1 VFTKTAI
8 VFVFLLFGSIGFG
21 QANNAI
27 ADRTAKVEFAG
38 GAVPHLSPSQR
49 EEMHSVVREYLL
61 ANPAIVREA
70 LQALAAR
77 EEQARVRKQSE
88 AILARA
94 SALTEDTQS
103 PSYGSAKADVTIVEF
118 LDYRCTYCKRIS
130 PILTALVDRDPNVRI
145 VFKELPILG
154 PDSLFAARAAL
165 VAHRRGKYMAFHKEL
180 MAAPELTPTAVAEI
194 ATRIGIG
201 DGFLAAVEDPAI
213 TDLIQ
218 RNSVL
223 ANDLEIGGTPALVI
237 GDRLIP
243 GASDVETLAMY
254 VAAERARSR
263 GAKGNLA
270 AAQQEL
276 SPGRN

>member
-1 VFTKTAI
+1 MSINTAI
-8 VFVFLLFGSIGFG
+8 VFVFLLRGSTAFG
-21 QANNAI
+21 QENVAI

-38 GAVPHLSPSQR
+38 SAVRHLSPPQR
-49 EEMHSVVREYLL
+49 EEIHTVVREYLL

-88 AILARA
+88 AILARG
-94 SALTEDTQS
+94 SALAEDAQS
-103 PSYGSAKADVTIVEF
+103 PSYGNPKADVTIVEF

-145 VFKELPILG
+145 VYKELPILG

-165 VAHRRGKYMAFHKEL
+165 VAHRRGQYIAFHKEL
-180 MAAPELTPTAVAEI
+180 MATAELTPVAVEEI
-194 ATRIGIG
+194 AKRMGIG

-213 TDLIQ
+213 TELIQ

-223 ANDLEIGGTPALVI
+223 ANDLEIAGTPARVI

-254 VAAERARSR
+254 VAAERARPR
-263 GAKGNLA
+263 PAKGSLA
-270 AAQQEL
+270 AAQTEP